1 MERPGRKIMRTAEW
15 MRIVAELS
23 CSGCDRPVDEARA
36 TSIAEF
42 YGIPSPPGD
51 ATFCEDC
58 MRKIRSEP
66 GAFFMM

>member
-1 MERPGRKIMRTAEW
+1 M
-15 MRIVAELS
+15 AELS
-23 CSGCDRPVDEARA
+23 CSGCDRAVDEARA

-42 YGIPSPPGD
+42 YGISSPPED
-51 ATFCEDC
+51 ATFCKDC